1 MATYF
6 KNFPV
11 LSYSFGD
18 NEQPVAFQNLT
29 AYVDLIDRIRDDIS
43 FYRKYYI
50 LEGDRPDQVSHKLY
64 GSTDFYWTF
73 FLLNDHLRLQGWPL
87 TERELKKLAAEEFP
101 NTVLTTGDNL
111 TGIFLVG
118 QTITG
123 STSGTSGTIVH
134 RNLDLGQ
141 IHVGGSL
148 TFNST
153 EVVTSQNG
161 EQVQAVTLNRAIDE
175 VNAIRYYIDG
185 DENHVDIDPLTD
197 SDGSVSAGG
206 FVPVTNIEAF
216 RAANNKLKEITVI
229 RPDVIRD
236 VVRDFEEALA

>member
-6 KNFPV
+6 RNFPQID
-11 LSYSFGD
+11 YSFGN
-18 NEQPVAFQNLT
+18 NEPLVKFQNLT
-29 AYVDLIDRIRDDIS
+29 AYVDVIDRLRDDIS

-73 FLLNDHLRLQGWPL
+73 YLLNDNLRLQGWPL
-87 TERELKKLAAEEFP
+87 TERELKLLAQETFP
-101 NTVLTTGDNL
+101 NTVLTTADDL
-111 TGIFLVG
+111 TGVFKVG
-118 QTITG
+118 QTVRG

-141 IHVGGSL
+141 IHVSGNL
-148 TFNST
+148 TFNNT
-153 EVVTSQNG
+153 EVITSQVG
-161 EQVQAVTLNRAIDE
+161 EEVQSVTLTGAIDE

-185 DENHVDIDPLTD
+185 DENHADIDPRTQDPGQLT
-197 SDGSVSAGG
+197 
-206 FVPVTNIEAF
+206 PVTNIEAY
-216 RAANNKLKEITVI
+216 RQSNDDLKAITII

-236 VVRDFEEALA
+236 VVRDFEEALS